1 MGSITIA
8 PGAAPTTTFAGEI
21 YFDNT
26 TGELY
31 YRNTSN
37 NEWISLSGMCGEIKT
52 YAGATEPSGWVFCDG
67 SVYDGTDS
75 TYEKLFNVIGV
86 NYGGS
91 GTNFAVPDMRGRVA
105 ISPDNM
111 GGGVAGRVTNE
122 PANMASTG
130 GFEDHALTLSELPT
144 HNHTATASGT
154 QSISEAN
161 HTHGYS
167 NPTTVSASFSP
178 IGGQADSITGTSSH
192 TTGAAGGW
200 TKSVDFSN
208 ASLSVADTGG
218 GAAHTSMQPYICIN
232 HIIKL

>member
-8 PGAAPTTTFAGEI
+8 PGSAPTTTFAGEI

-31 YRNTSN
+31 YRNNSN
-37 NEWISLSGMCGEIKT
+37 SEWISLSGMCGEIKT
-52 YAGATEPSGWVFCDG
+52 YAGPTEPSGWVFCDG

-86 NYGGS
+86 SYGGS

-130 GFEDHALTLSELPT
+130 GFEDHALTLSEMPN
-144 HNHTATASGT
+144 HDHTATQGSHSHTDSGHNHGMPSQWNGSNVH
-154 QSISEAN
+154 QSGDNTWTVPEAAYFTTTRN
-161 HTHGYS
+161 TNTGYA
-167 NPTTVSASFSP
+167 NIASASAGP
-178 IGGQADSITGTSSH
+178 ITIAT
-192 TTGAAGGW
+192 
-200 TKSVDFSN
+200 
-208 ASLSVADTGG
+208 TGG
-218 GAAHTSMQPYICIN
+218 GTAHTSMQPYICIN